1 MNRIA
6 ILALVA
12 VLIFGG
18 SATAHPD
25 SVNRIS
31 MAPGQIALEVTG
43 QVDNSGTPAPFGS
56 STQFGYLSF
65 VNGIPSAFTDSNPA
79 NQNEHTA
86 DFTFVTAV
94 NTERVTANAA
104 NGGPFSIIIRVGTTT
119 VYLASS
125 SADFTDPASFE
136 SGTPIQVSEIRQQVI
151 VDNVEKTFT
160 VENLNTITSS
170 VPFTLN
176 GSRFQLGGVG
186 EGFRTSLV
194 GVLTVRS
201 GATPPPT
208 GYFGGYAVGVAPATR
223 RQSAKGP
230 F

>member
-6 ILALVA
+6 ILALLA
-12 VLIFGG
+12 VLMFGA
-18 SATAHPD
+18 SANAHPD
-25 SVNRIS
+25 SIDRVS
-31 MAPGQIALEVTG
+31 MVLGRVALEVTG
-43 QVDNSGTPAPFGS
+43 QVDNSATPAPLGS

-65 VNGIPSAFTDSNPA
+65 VNGIPSIFTDSNPA

-86 DFTFVTAV
+86 VFTFVTQV
-94 NTERVTANAA
+94 DTERVTANAA
-104 NGGPFSIIIRVGTTT
+104 NGGPFSIVIRTGTTT

-125 SADFTDPASFE
+125 GADFTDQASFE

-151 VDNVEKTFT
+151 VDNSEKTFT

-170 VPFTLN
+170 MPFTLN
-176 GSRFQLGGVG
+176 GSRFQLGNVG

-208 GYFGGYAVGVAPATR
+208 GYFGGYAVGVAR
-223 RQSAKGP
+223 VGGHQ
-230 F
+230 

>member
-1 MNRIA
+1 MYRIA
-6 ILALVA
+6 IIALVA
-12 VLIFGG
+12 VLMFGG
-18 SATAHPD
+18 SANAHSD
-25 SVNRIS
+25 SINRIS

-86 DFTFVTAV
+86 AFTFVTAV

-104 NGGPFSIIIRVGTTT
+104 NGGPFSIVIRIGTTT

-125 SADFTDPASFE
+125 GADFTDPASFQ

-151 VDNVEKTFT
+151 VDNLEKTFT

-176 GSRFQLGGVG
+176 GSTFQLGGVG

-194 GVLTVRS
+194 GVLTTRS

-208 GYFGGYAVGVAPATR
+208 GYFGGYAVGVAPAR
-223 RQSAKGP
+223 RRH
-230 F
+230 